1 MVIVG
6 RGYTTEQSR
15 FGEEGQDLARSG
27 KGGQRSRGCA
37 VDMIIGLKGPIKQKQ
52 RDKGGKRQAVNQ
64 SDQSKNPKVLMHK
77 CINTNT
83 KNEVKAPKKKR
94 KTIGKSHN
102 NGFSLPPIEGNKQ
115 AKERKQN
122 ARTTTKTTRPKP
134 KQ

>member
-52 RDKGGKRQAVNQ
+52 RDKGGNRQAANQ
-64 SDQSKNPKVLMHK
+64 SDQSKNPKALMHK

-83 KNEVKAPKKKR
+83 KNEVKAPKKQEK
-94 KTIGKSHN
+94 K
-102 NGFSLPPIEGNKQ
+102 
-115 AKERKQN
+115 
-122 ARTTTKTTRPKP
+122 
-134 KQ
+134 